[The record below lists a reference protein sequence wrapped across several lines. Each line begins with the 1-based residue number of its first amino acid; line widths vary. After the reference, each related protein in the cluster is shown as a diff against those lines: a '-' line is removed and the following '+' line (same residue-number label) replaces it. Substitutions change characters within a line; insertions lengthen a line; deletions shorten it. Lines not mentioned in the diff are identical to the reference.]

1 MCVRMFLSVAVSAQV
16 CMDEFN
22 YFDTCEAPARPAGRP
37 VLGGASSSAGSN
49 PDLAAH
55 KNNNKRA
62 ACWIVKQ
69 SKAASH
75 DHTKRRRLRTLR
87 LPDDDTDRAHSLTCS
102 AQKSCV
108 QCFWAS
114 QKSDWKRA
122 FPWLTTSGTNGTFRL
137 GCLTC
142 SQAGLNSNFAR
153 CEVTGSKLA
162 KTTWVRHA
170 ASQKHVH
177 ATGKDP
183 ANDMVN
189 GALAPP
195 KSDFLEV
202 ISELRHGRGMGTS
215 GIANVG
221 KARKVRR
228 LKYCC
233 AEGFRALARDAL
245 SKATTVALHQDC
257 RAGRLLVRYTACSL
271 DLKATSGTLGQ
282 ILLTRDYTLDATG
295 IKAGCLAVVK
305 SFSLPRHQPPDVG
318 RDRKL
323 VDTKLAHH
331 IRDIVEVWDT
341 DAAGG
346 HYYNIAYIPML
357 EQIS

>member
-1 MCVRMFLSVAVSAQV
+1 MCVHMCSSVAVSAQV

-22 YFDTCEAPARPAGRP
+22 YFNTCEAPARPAARP
-37 VLGGASSSAGSN
+37 VRQASSSTGSSS
-49 PDLAAH
+49 DLVALR
-55 KNNNKRA
+55 NLDKRKERA
-62 ACWIVKQ
+62 ILKQ
-69 SKAASH
+69 ASPLRRDKH
-75 DHTKRRRLRTLR
+75 RRLRTLR
-87 LPDDDTDRAHSLTCS
+87 LPDDDTDRVHSLTCS
-102 AQKSCV
+102 AQTSCG

-114 QKSDWKRA
+114 QKSAWKRD
-122 FPWLTTSGTNGTFRL
+122 FPWLTTSGNNATFRI

-142 SQAGLNSNFAR
+142 SQAGVNSNFAR
-153 CEVTGSKLA
+153 CDVSQLF
-162 KTTWVRHA
+162 KTTWARHA
-170 ASQKHVH
+170 VSLKHVA
-177 ATGKDP
+177 ATGQDP
-183 ANDMVN
+183 ANDTVD

-195 KSDFLEV
+195 KSEFLEV

-305 SFSLPRHQPPDVG
+305 SFSLPRHQPPDAG